1 MTSISKALRIVSGLL
16 MRTYK
21 VGNMTDKTKKAF
33 NNAIASARMEGF
45 DFTDEQL
52 ENLADLIEQ
61 VDDGKMTW
69 QEAID
74 SLVKKYRRSD

>member
-1 MTSISKALRIVSGLL
+1 
-16 MRTYK
+16 
-21 VGNMTDKTKKAF
+21 MTDKTKKAF

-52 ENLADLIEQ
+52 NDLADIIEQ

-69 QEAID
+69 REAID
-74 SLVKKYRRSD
+74 SLVDKYKKE

>member
-1 MTSISKALRIVSGLL
+1 
-16 MRTYK
+16 
-21 VGNMTDKTKKAF
+21 MTDKTKKAF

-52 ENLADLIEQ
+52 ESLENIIEQ
-61 VDDGKMTW
+61 VDAGKMTW
-69 QEAID
+69 REAID

>member
-1 MTSISKALRIVSGLL
+1 
-16 MRTYK
+16 
-21 VGNMTDKTKKAF
+21 MTDKTKKAF

-52 ENLADLIEQ
+52 NDLADIIEQ

-69 QEAID
+69 REAID
-74 SLVKKYRRSD
+74 SLVQKYRRSD

>member
-1 MTSISKALRIVSGLL
+1 MT
-16 MRTYK
+16 
-21 VGNMTDKTKKAF
+21 NKTKKAF
-33 NNAIASARMEGF
+33 NNAIASVRMEGF

-52 ENLADLIEQ
+52 NDLADIIEQ

-74 SLVKKYRRSD
+74 SLVDKYKKE

>member
-1 MTSISKALRIVSGLL
+1 MI
-16 MRTYK
+16 
-21 VGNMTDKTKKAF
+21 DETKKAF

-52 ENLADLIEQ
+52 NELAYFIEQ
-61 VDDGKMTW
+61 VYDNKMTW

>member
-1 MTSISKALRIVSGLL
+1 
-16 MRTYK
+16 
-21 VGNMTDKTKKAF
+21 MTDKAKKAF

-52 ENLADLIEQ
+52 ESLVNIIEQ

-69 QEAID
+69 REAID
-74 SLVKKYRRSD
+74 SLVQKYRRSD

>member
-1 MTSISKALRIVSGLL
+1 
-16 MRTYK
+16 
-21 VGNMTDKTKKAF
+21 MTDKTKKAF

-52 ENLADLIEQ
+52 NELAYFIEQ

-69 QEAID
+69 REAID
-74 SLVKKYRRSD
+74 SLVEKYRRSD

>member
-1 MTSISKALRIVSGLL
+1 
-16 MRTYK
+16 
-21 VGNMTDKTKKAF
+21 MTDKTKKAF
-33 NNAIASARMEGF
+33 NNAIASVRMEGF

-52 ENLADLIEQ
+52 ESLVDIIEQ
-61 VDDGKMTW
+61 VDDGEMTW

>member
-1 MTSISKALRIVSGLL
+1 
-16 MRTYK
+16 
-21 VGNMTDKTKKAF
+21 MTDKTKKAF

-52 ENLADLIEQ
+52 NDLADIIEQ

-74 SLVKKYRRSD
+74 YLVLKYRKG